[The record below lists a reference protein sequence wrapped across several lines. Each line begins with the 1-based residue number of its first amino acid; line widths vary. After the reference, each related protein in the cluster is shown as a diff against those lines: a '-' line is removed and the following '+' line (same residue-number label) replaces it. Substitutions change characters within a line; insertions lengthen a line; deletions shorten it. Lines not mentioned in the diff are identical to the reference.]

1 MSKANL
7 RIKGREIVS
16 RTTMETKRIM
26 PIRMRR
32 FVRDFSFILFTL
44 VSNYL
49 NNSDKRYHMGV
60 LKVLSFPIRLMH
72 RIPKVVLPSVLIWI
86 PLIMFNA
93 LFVHVIAR
101 SQVFNWISFMQG
113 MYSAEM
119 WEKVL
124 SFIVPYAALGILII
138 LISLGINLFLKCTY
152 VSIIQQS
159 RRRKVSLSKAFSTAK
174 SRFWSLVWTYFL
186 LLVLY
191 ISAFIVLFI
200 VFMVLA
206 LLGPVGVVLDVFLV
220 LFVVVGLLASMVLIF
235 LIDPIVVL
243 EKKGGLEAIERSVNI
258 VQKSFLQALV
268 VIIASFLLIFFVEWL
283 FMSIP
288 GIGSS
293 LSYLVRLFT
302 MAYAM
307 SIPATFYFVYKKK

>member
-1 MSKANL
+1 
-7 RIKGREIVS
+7 
-16 RTTMETKRIM
+16 
-26 PIRMRR
+26 
-32 FVRDFSFILFTL
+32 
-44 VSNYL
+44 
-49 NNSDKRYHMGV
+49 MGV

-86 PLIMFNA
+86 PLILFNA
-93 LFVHVIAR
+93 LFVHAIAR

-159 RRRKVSLSKAFSTAK
+159 RRRKVSLSKAFDVAK
-174 SRFWSLVWTYFL
+174 SRFLSLVWTYFL
-186 LLVLY
+186 LLVMYGVALV
-191 ISAFIVLFI
+191 VLF
-200 VFMVLA
+200 
-206 LLGPVGVVLDVFLV
+206 V
-220 LFVVVGLLASMVLIF
+220 LFVVLTFLGPLGIVLDMFLALFAIVALLVSLLLFF
-235 LIDPIVVL
+235 LIDPVVVL
-243 EKKGGLEAIERSVNI
+243 EKKSGEDAIKRSMVI

-268 VIIASFLLIFFVEWL
+268 VIIAGFLLIFFVEWL

-302 MAYAM
+302 ITYAM